1 MHGHPNTRLT
11 QATGEC
17 CSKAHKANTRSGFLR
32 TYAVLQCHSDASQ
45 GCHRCLDFG
54 SAAQT
59 AAGLSARMAPVATHR
74 LSRSSRPWATER
86 MQLQLLNAEHR
97 PVHVGSHEDAA
108 EHHASAC
115 SNGHV
120 HTSKTKTR
128 GNAHRASVESA
139 PDAQRS
145 GRALSRLSPN
155 QGHGAIQGM
164 GL

>member
-74 LSRSSRPWATER
+74 LSRSTPLWATTR
-86 MQLQLLNAEHR
+86 LQLQLQLLNAEHR

-108 EHHASAC
+108 DHHASTC
-115 SNGHV
+115 SNGHIY
-120 HTSKTKTR
+120 TSRTR
-128 GNAHRASVESA
+128 GNAQQASVESA
-139 PDAQRS
+139 PDAPRS
-145 GRALSRLSPN
+145 GRALNRLSPI
-155 QGHGAIQGM
+155 QGHGATQGM